1 MKINKLFGLPLLVL
15 TLCLTSC
22 SDGEDGAS
30 GLSGISCWDINGDGI
45 NDADEDINQ
54 DGQFN
59 ALDCQGLNGQD
70 GADGMDGTDGTDG
83 EGFDELTQF
92 GSITVNLSGTR
103 PDGETFEDSAVF
115 KFAGLDGGFFDDGG
129 NTMLIEEGPDFTA
142 YSFGIFRFL
151 TAPDDSV
158 NRSFTGFSL
167 VFSNLGEADES
178 LLLGSLSIN
187 EYTVI
192 GDDYKYF
199 VMTDSFQSGANGTSE
214 FEFTDLSFD
223 RENNNNLSFSY
234 SFEVLAANNSTG
246 NPLTVSGEVDV
257 YLLEKIQ

>member
-1 MKINKLFGLPLLVL
+1 MKISKLFGIGLLTISVS
-15 TLCLTSC
+15 LTSC
-22 SDGEDGAS
+22 SDGEDGAP
-30 GLSGISCWDINGDGI
+30 GLSGISCWDTNGDGI
-45 NDADEDINQ
+45 NDAEEDINQ
-54 DGQFN
+54 DGEFN

-70 GADGMDGTDGTDG
+70 GEDGMDGSDG
-83 EGFDELTQF
+83 EGFDEMSQF
-92 GSITVNLSGTR
+92 GSISLNLSGTR
-103 PDGETFEDSAVF
+103 PDGEAFEDSAVF

-129 NTMLIEEGPDFTA
+129 NTILIEEGQDFIA

-158 NRSFTGFSL
+158 NRSYSGLSL

-178 LLLGSLSIN
+178 LLLGILSLN
-187 EYTVI
+187 EYAVI

-214 FEFTDLSFD
+214 FEFTNLTFD
-223 RENNNNLSFSY
+223 RENNNHLSFSY
-234 SFEVLAANNSTG
+234 TFTVAANANSTG
-246 NPLTVSGEVDV
+246 HELAVSGEVDV

>member
-1 MKINKLFGLPLLVL
+1 MKISKLFGIGLLTISVS
-15 TLCLTSC
+15 LTSC
-22 SDGEDGAS
+22 SDGEDGAP
-30 GLSGISCWDINGDGI
+30 GLSGISCWDTNGDGI

-54 DGQFN
+54 DGEFN
-59 ALDCQGLNGQD
+59 ALDCQGLNGQN
-70 GADGMDGTDGTDG
+70 GQAGENG

-103 PDGETFEDSAVF
+103 PDGEAFEDSAVF

-158 NRSFTGFSL
+158 NRSYSGLSM

-178 LLLGSLSIN
+178 LLLGILSLN
-187 EYTVI
+187 EYAVI

-199 VMTDSFQSGANGTSE
+199 VMTDSFQSGDNGTSE

-223 RENNNNLSFSY
+223 RENNNHLSFSY
-234 SFEVLAANNSTG
+234 AFTVAANANSSG
-246 NPLTVSGEVDV
+246 HELAVSGEVDV
-257 YLLEKIQ
+257 HLLEQIQ